1 MMIGIETV
9 GGQGTISAYIAMICI
24 LVLVAAAFDD
34 DIASTVLL
42 AVTLQ
47 TKMSSLVPLLLLQVT
62 WLSLKESALGSK
74 VFEGVSKHIVGY
86 VLIRPCLN
94 I

>member
-1 MMIGIETV
+1 MAIGTETV
-9 GGQGTISAYIAMICI
+9 GGQGTISAYIATICI

-47 TKMSSLVPLLLLQVT
+47 TRMSSLVPLLL
-62 WLSLKESALGSK
+62 
-74 VFEGVSKHIVGY
+74 
-86 VLIRPCLN
+86 
-94 I
+94 